1 MKSSAILKFVALIAF
16 VSVVSINSLNAAPIP
31 TDKNAVNG
39 GDQTNGVFQ
48 PADTVNRGGL
58 TVITEHCEPE
68 NPSIPEPASALLLG
82 ASLLALGTVVRRG
95 RKAAAA

>member
-1 MKSSAILKFVALIAF
+1 MKSSAILKCVALIAF
-16 VSVVSINSLNAAPIP
+16 VSVVSIKSINAAPIP
-31 TDKNAVNG
+31 SDKAVNG

-48 PADTVNRGGL
+48 PAESANRGGM

-82 ASLLALGTVVRRG
+82 ASLLALGTAVRRG
-95 RKAAAA
+95 RKAATA